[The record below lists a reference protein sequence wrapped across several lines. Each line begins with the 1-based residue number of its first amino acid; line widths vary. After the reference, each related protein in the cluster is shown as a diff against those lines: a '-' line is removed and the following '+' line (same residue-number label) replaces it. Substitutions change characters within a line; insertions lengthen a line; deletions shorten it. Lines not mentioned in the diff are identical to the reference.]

1 MDITKKEERI
11 LCGCLHDVADRLIA
25 SNNIVLELA
34 KLDIEKN
41 SQIAPLIMKAR
52 RYVLTSMT
60 STVGVRKMAREK
72 WGMVL
77 ISQKAR

>member
-1 MDITKKEERI
+1 MEITKEEEGL
-11 LCGCLHDVADRLIA
+11 LCDCLNDMASRLIA

-34 KLDIEKN
+34 KLEIEDN
-41 SQIAPLIMKAR
+41 SQIADLIMKAR

-60 STVGVRKMAREK
+60 TTVGVRKMAREK

-77 ISQKAR
+77 IPKKTR